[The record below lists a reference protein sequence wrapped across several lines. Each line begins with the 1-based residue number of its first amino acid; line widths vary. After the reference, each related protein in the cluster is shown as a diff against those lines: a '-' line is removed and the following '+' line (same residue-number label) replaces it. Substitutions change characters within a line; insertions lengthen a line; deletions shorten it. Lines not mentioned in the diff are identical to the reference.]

1 MHGLS
6 ADKNKKL
13 RNGGGQSLTNAVYH
27 WATPSAQQFEAVDL
41 DRLLTRQA
49 KQAEKNGNN
58 GFGLPLA
65 NQVQL
70 WATPRSAMSNAN
82 GNPKHLTPRRGSG
95 NIEDQVANWSTPKAS
110 DGDKGG
116 PNMRGSKGD
125 LPLPSQASQWQ
136 TPATDSFRTRG
147 GDRSTELGLDRQAT
161 TWPSPTTR
169 IFKGGG
175 QAVTRQDGKS
185 RLDMLDWKAEA
196 WEPSPSFAP
205 DLPTPDGQRSLRPIP
220 FSPLPSETSI
230 DGSLLAEI
238 SAFRRW
244 SMRSGGAAGWCGTWT
259 RRPRRQLN
267 PRFVEWLMRWPDG
280 WSAFDCS
287 ATASTPWWDGMR
299 GFTLTLSTAR
309 AEQSSVQGQL
319 L

>member
-13 RNGGGQSLTNAVYH
+13 RNGGGLSLTNAVH
-27 WATPSAQQFEAVDL
+27 QWATPSAQQFEAVDL
-41 DRLLTRQA
+41 DRLLSRQA
-49 KQAEKNGNN
+49 RQAEKNGNN

-70 WATPRSAMSNAN
+70 WATPRSAMSNAL

-95 NIEDQVANWSTPKAS
+95 NIEDQVANWSTPK
-110 DGDKGG
+110 
-116 PNMRGSKGD
+116 GD
-125 LPLPSQASQWQ
+125 LPLPSQASQWS
-136 TPATDSFRTRG
+136 TPSAHDGRRPG
-147 GDRSTELGLDRQAT
+147 EDLRSTQGRNLNREAA

-175 QAVTRQDGKS
+175 QAVTRADGKS

-196 WEPSPSFAP
+196 WIAPSPSSVP
-205 DLPTPDGQRSLRPIP
+205 DPLTSDGQRSLTPIP

-230 DGSLLAEI
+230 DGGLLAEI
-238 SAFRRW
+238 SVYRRW
-244 SMRSGGAAGWCGTWT
+244 SMRSGGAAGWRGTWT
-259 RRPRRQLN
+259 RQPRRQLN

-309 AEQSSVQGQL
+309 AESASVQGML